1 MQPPIIHYD
10 ARRAELEADLARRL
24 RRPVPPEPVR
34 QAESRDR
41 LVRRLR
47 LRVA

>member
-1 MQPPIIHYD
+1 MQPPANYYED
-10 ARRAELEADLARRL
+10 RRREVEADLARRL
-24 RRPVPPEPVR
+24 RRSVPQEAVR

-41 LVRRLR
+41 LVRRLK